1 MTKPAALQADFTSY
15 KPVPS
20 RKVLQLVFEVPLE
33 TQEQT
38 FKVLGYPTP
47 GESTWVAVARL
58 DTKPQAQAE
67 GATAPNKTHSWDTM
81 SRSQRAAVKCGD
93 RGFQIWLCNDHRPQN
108 GRCWPQPGMTATEK
122 ADLVL
127 KESLG
132 ITSKRELDVPGPKAD
147 AFDRLM
153 ASYDHRDMV
162 R

>member
-67 GATAPNKTHSWDTM
+67 GATAPNKSWDTM
-81 SRSQRAAVKCGD
+81 SRSQRAALRLKSEA
-93 RGFQIWLCNDHRPQN
+93 FQIWLAEKYPATWDDFYINQ
-108 GRCWPQPGMTATEK
+108 GMLSPEAADAT
-122 ADLVL
+122 L
-127 KESLG
+127 KDRLG
-132 ITSKRELDVPGPKAD
+132 IASKRDLDNDPVA
-147 AFDRLM
+147 ASRFDSLLTD
-153 ASYDHRDMV
+153 YEHRDMV